1 MREAFPVGKRITRS
15 LVAAACP
22 KCGRSYFWDSRMGH
36 RRCPH
41 CRRAV
46 PVAERP
52 LLPAEEQ
59 AARALLT
66 RDAGGGEG

>member
-1 MREAFPVGKRITRS
+1 MRETFPVGKRITGGNYRTCCR
-15 LVAAACP
+15 A
-22 KCGRSYFWDSRMGH
+22 CGRSYFWQSSLGN

-59 AARALLT
+59 AARALVA
-66 RDAGGGEG
+66 REAGGER